1 MSIIYTQIRCL
12 SSRFFIF
19 YSKNL
24 FFLPNFPEAAKM
36 SNSVVSILDYEDNKI
51 NLLVNLCVFIIDDSV
66 FIVDN

>member
-1 MSIIYTQIRCL
+1 MFVKP
-12 SSRFFIF
+12 FFYF
-19 YSKNL
+19 L
-24 FFLPNFPEAAKM
+24 FEKFVFLPNFPEAAKM